1 MESIMFYY
9 LMIVN
14 FIVAIGVSFV
24 VVKLFS
30 KSIDNIMQRIIKDN
44 ISLTWARYTKFAG
57 LVVGISSGIRIHEME
72 KYITPVIY
80 DKENNYIV
88 ELTHERWFLEIFR
101 TVIETLQGL
110 AWMMFVF
117 FVIAL
122 FAYVIVRFAELKYN
136 KD

>member
-1 MESIMFYY
+1 MFYY

-30 KSIDNIMQRIIKDN
+30 KSIDNIMQRIIKDP
-44 ISLTWARYTKFAG
+44 ISITWARYTKFAG

-88 ELTHERWFLEIFR
+88 ELTQERWFLEIFR

-122 FAYVIVRFAELKYN
+122 FAYVIVRFSELKYT
-136 KD
+136 K